1 VQWIN
6 ERPSE
11 QDLLWLKQEA
21 QPESKFDTLFLRPQ
35 IWEGYIEGRYILV
48 CKSCPYAKVLVF
60 VEKGK
65 PDPTPWAVWGE
76 IFQIF
81 GENHQPWRIGYFP
94 AKIKRT
100 LPDPHQPVGPENVN
114 GGYTMPCSTNGIVI
128 YRKEEATRV
137 LLHELFHASC
147 CDRPELCLEKK
158 EAETEAWAELVLIA
172 YLADGKQTR
181 GEKLLQSQ
189 LEWMAKAHATLRTF
203 YNIQGIEDYIW
214 RYTIAREDAFC
225 RLGIEVPI
233 TTVVQPM
240 RSSRLTH
247 PSLEI

>member
-1 VQWIN
+1 
-6 ERPSE
+6 
-11 QDLLWLKQEA
+11 
-21 QPESKFDTLFLRPQ
+21 
-35 IWEGYIEGRYILV
+35 V

-60 VEKGK
+60 VERGRA
-65 PDPTPWAVWGE
+65 DPTPWKVWGE

-81 GENHQPWRIGYFP
+81 GENHQPWRVGFFP
-94 AKIKRT
+94 SEPRRQ
-100 LPDPHQPVGPENVN
+100 LPDPHTSVGPEHVN

-147 CDRPELCLEKK
+147 CDRPELCLEEK

-172 YLADGKQTR
+172 YLADGKKSKGQT
-181 GEKLLQSQ
+181 LLQKQ
-189 LEWMAKAHATLRTF
+189 LDWMSNSHGTLRKF
-203 YNIQGIEDYIW
+203 YDIQGIQDYIW
-214 RYTIAREDAFC
+214 RYTIAREAAFC
-225 RLGIEVPI
+225 RLGILVPMRS
-233 TTVVQPM
+233 VDVPL

>member
-1 VQWIN
+1 M
-6 ERPSE
+6 
-11 QDLLWLKQEA
+11 K
-21 QPESKFDTLFLRPQ
+21 PQ
-35 IWEGYIEGRYILV
+35 IWQGYTEGRYRLV

-60 VEKGK
+60 VEKGGT
-65 PDPTPWAVWGE
+65 DPTPWEVWGE

-81 GENHQPWRIGYFP
+81 GENHQPWRVGFFP
-94 AKIKRT
+94 AKTQRI
-100 LPDPHQPVGPENVN
+100 LPDPHMPVGPEHVN

-147 CDRPELCLEKK
+147 CDRPELCLEEK

-172 YLADGKQTR
+172 YLANGKKTTGQ
-181 GEKLLQSQ
+181 KLLEKQ
-189 LEWMAKAHATLRTF
+189 LNWMSKSHATLRKF
-203 YNIQGIEDYIW
+203 YEIQGIQDYIW
-214 RYTIAREDAFC
+214 RYTIARKAAFC
-225 RLGIEVPI
+225 RLGILVPLGS
-233 TTVVQPM
+233 VSVPL

>member
-1 VQWIN
+1 M
-6 ERPSE
+6 
-11 QDLLWLKQEA
+11 
-21 QPESKFDTLFLRPQ
+21 
-35 IWEGYIEGRYILV
+35 EGKYILV

-76 IFQIF
+76 LFHIF
-81 GENHQPWRIGYFP
+81 GQNHQPWRVGYFP
-94 AKIKRT
+94 ATIKRR
-100 LPDPHQPVGPENVN
+100 LPAPQEPLGPEHVN

-147 CDRPELCLEKK
+147 CDRPELCLEEK
-158 EAETEAWAELVLIA
+158 EAETEAWAELVLLA
-172 YLADGKQTR
+172 YLADGNQTR
-181 GEKLLQSQ
+181 GEKLLQDQ
-189 LEWMAKAHATLRTF
+189 LEWMAKTHATLRTF
-203 YNIQGIEDYIW
+203 YSIAGIQDYIW
-214 RYTIAREDAFC
+214 RYTIARENAFF
-225 RLGIEVPI
+225 RLGIEVPRVNV
-233 TTVVQPM
+233 TKPL

>member
-1 VQWIN
+1 M
-6 ERPSE
+6 
-11 QDLLWLKQEA
+11 
-21 QPESKFDTLFLRPQ
+21 
-35 IWEGYIEGRYILV
+35 
-48 CKSCPYAKVLVF
+48 
-60 VEKGK
+60 
-65 PDPTPWAVWGE
+65 
-76 IFQIF
+76 
-81 GENHQPWRIGYFP
+81 
-94 AKIKRT
+94 
-100 LPDPHQPVGPENVN
+100 GPENVN

>member
-1 VQWIN
+1 MY
-6 ERPSE
+6 
-11 QDLLWLKQEA
+11 LK
-21 QPESKFDTLFLRPQ
+21 PQ
-35 IWEGYIEGRYILV
+35 IWQKYVDGEYKLV

-65 PDPTPWAVWGE
+65 SDPTPWHIWGE
-76 IFQIF
+76 IFTIF
-81 GENHQPWRIGYFP
+81 GQNDKPWRVGYFP
-94 AKIKRT
+94 AKVHRR
-100 LPDPHQPVGPENVN
+100 LPNPQEPVGPQHVN
-114 GGYTMPCSTNGIVI
+114 GGYTMPCSANGIII

-147 CDRPELCLEKK
+147 CDRPELCLEDK

-172 YLADGKQTR
+172 YLANGKKEA

-189 LEWMAKAHATLRTF
+189 LEWMSKQHATLRTY
-203 YNIQGIEDYIW
+203 YNITNIQDYIW
-214 RYTIAREDAFC
+214 RYTLAREVAFC
-225 RLGIEVPI
+225 RLGIEVPLI
-233 TTVVQPM
+233 NVSQPL